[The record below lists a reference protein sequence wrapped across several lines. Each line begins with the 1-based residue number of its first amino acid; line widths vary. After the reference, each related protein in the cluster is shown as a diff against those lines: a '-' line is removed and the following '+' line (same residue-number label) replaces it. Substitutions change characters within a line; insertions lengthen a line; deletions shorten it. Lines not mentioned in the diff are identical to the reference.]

1 MRGVNPQPNQSAL
14 ADYQV
19 RLALRVREIREA
31 RGLSQ
36 EDLALAAG
44 IGRTYQSQIERA
56 IGNPILRVLCAVAE
70 ALNVDLLDLLSESKR

>member
-1 MRGVNPQPNQSAL
+1 VTLPNQSAL

-19 RLALRVREIREA
+19 RLALRVREIRKA

-44 IGRTYQSQIERA
+44 IDRTYQSQIERA
-56 IGNPILRVLCAVAE
+56 IGNPSLRVLCAIAE